1 MDGLVASIAANS
13 ALLGIRLEEGVGVL
27 ANLQGRLTCLGEG
40 RAVIMDGR
48 EPTSGY
54 PERRRGEAVSVSG
67 PRLFVLGE
75 SKRFDPQTESIPSIV
90 AVD

>member
-1 MDGLVASIAANS
+1 
-13 ALLGIRLEEGVGVL
+13 
-27 ANLQGRLTCLGEG
+27 
-40 RAVIMDGR
+40 MDGR